1 MSATTVFLFA
11 ALCVSAVAEAPLWE
25 LTPIPPVEVSGE
37 GPPPPE
43 SSEGPPLSD
52 QRIVGGNEAEPYKRG
67 YQAALTS
74 GKGFCGGVVISKLFV
89 LTAAHCIPG
98 NRNEQMNVTVGI
110 HDLKVKEK
118 FTQRIPV
125 AKAFVHPDYYSGRQG
140 PINDIA
146 VLKLEQEIKMTDKV
160 FPLKLPTHPV
170 KADTPVVVTGWGRT
184 RRLRGSSDARRISR
198 GPRFLRC
205 EGLYHKHPSR
215 IY

>member
-1 MSATTVFLFA
+1 
-11 ALCVSAVAEAPLWE
+11 
-25 LTPIPPVEVSGE
+25 
-37 GPPPPE
+37 
-43 SSEGPPLSD
+43 
-52 QRIVGGNEAEPYKRG
+52 
-67 YQAALTS
+67 
-74 GKGFCGGVVISKLFV
+74 
-89 LTAAHCIPG
+89 
-98 NRNEQMNVTVGI
+98 MNVTVGI

-184 RRLRGSSDARRISR
+184 MSEDNKS
-198 GPRFLRC
+198 
-205 EGLYHKHPSR
+205 
-215 IY
+215 